1 MNPKNMKEQGY
12 EILKII
18 DEIRS
23 CEDDVP
29 QQVQFVFKEAILSLN
44 RAFIFS
50 NHIDSYLSGDIDEED
65 LFRLLFVDLGNL
77 EEGI

>member
-1 MNPKNMKEQGY
+1 MGKKVFNGKQY
-12 EILKII
+12 EILNII
-18 DEIRS
+18 QEIEDYRDES
-23 CEDDVP
+23 

-50 NHIDSYLSGDIDEED
+50 NHIDSYLSGDIDEQD